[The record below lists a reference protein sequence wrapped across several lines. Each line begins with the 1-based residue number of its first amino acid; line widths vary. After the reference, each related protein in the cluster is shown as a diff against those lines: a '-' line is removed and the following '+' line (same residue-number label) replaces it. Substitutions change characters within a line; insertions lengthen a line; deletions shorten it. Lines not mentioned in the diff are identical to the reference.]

1 MSQMCDYLE
10 QKLLNVIFKG
20 ASWTTLTNVYIS
32 LHTADPTETGSV
44 GEVSTTATGYARK
57 AVAVPAGWA
66 VPATEGGGGYLTDNA
81 AAIIFDT
88 PSATWGTVS
97 YFALWDAVTA
107 GNALLFGPL
116 GASKVINSGDTVQFD
131 IGQLDVIFK

>member
-10 QKLLNVIFKG
+10 QKLLNVIFRG
-20 ASWTTLTNVYIS
+20 DSWTALTNVYIS
-32 LHTADPTETGSV
+32 LHTGDPTESGAV
-44 GEVSTTATGYARK
+44 AEVSTSSTGYARK

-66 VPATEGGGGYLTDNA
+66 VPVTEGGQGYLTDNT
-81 AAIIFDT
+81 AAIVFAT
-88 PSATWGTVS
+88 PTATWGTVS
-97 YFALWDAVTA
+97 YFALWDAVSG